1 MTKTCNTCKYWTA
14 MPDMA
19 WGIEKEMRSTG
30 ESICAL
36 SNDAYSLCYG
46 QDGKAIITA
55 AFFGCIS
62 WREKENKT

>member
-1 MTKTCNTCKYWTA
+1 